1 MNKEKSMESV
11 VVTGISS
18 GIGYGIT
25 KVLAAKGLHVFG
37 SVRTESDKERLSN
50 EFGDAVTPL
59 VFDVTDEA
67 GVQAAAQEVRGRLAG
82 GTLRGL
88 VNNAGISVVG
98 PLQYL
103 PVEDF
108 RRQLEINLVGPL
120 IVTQAFLPLLGAD
133 HALTGKPGRIVNISS
148 VGGKLAFPFLG
159 AYNASKFGLEGFSE
173 SLRRELMVHGIDV
186 VVVRPGSVV
195 TGIWD
200 KAEAADYVSEYAS
213 TEYAGAMAKFVSGMI
228 QGGRKGYPPE
238 RIGQTVWKALTTV
251 RPRTAYEVVPQ
262 AFQNWILP
270 QRLPKRTL
278 DRMIAKQL
286 GLSREKL

>member
-1 MNKEKSMESV
+1 M
-11 VVTGISS
+11 VTGISS

-37 SVRTESDKERLSN
+37 SVRKENDKERLIS
-50 EFGDAVTPL
+50 EFGEAVTPL

-67 GVQAAAQEVRGRLAG
+67 GVQAAAQAVRERLAG
-82 GTLRGL
+82 STLRGL

-200 KAEAADYVSEYAS
+200 KAEAADYVSEYAP

>member
-1 MNKEKSMESV
+1 MESV

-37 SVRTESDKERLSN
+37 SVRKEGDKERLRS

-67 GVQAAAQEVRGRLAG
+67 AVQAAAQDVREHLAG
-82 GTLRGL
+82 STLRGL
-88 VNNAGISVVG
+88 VNNSGISVVG

-108 RRQLEINLVGPL
+108 RRQLEINLIGPL
-120 IVTQAFLPLLGAD
+120 IATQAFLPLLGAD
-133 HALTGKPGRIVNISS
+133 RTLTGKPGRIVNISS

-159 AYNASKFGLEGFSE
+159 AYHASKFGLEGFSE
-173 SLRRELMVHGIDV
+173 TLRRELMIHGIDV
-186 VVVRPGSVV
+186 IVVRPGSVA
-195 TGIWD
+195 TAIWD
-200 KAEAADYVSEYAS
+200 KAESADYGSEYAS

-238 RIGQTVWKALTTV
+238 RIGQTVWKALTAA

-262 AFQNWILP
+262 ALQNWVLP

-286 GLSREKL
+286 GLSRE

>member
-1 MNKEKSMESV
+1 MESV

-18 GIGYGIT
+18 GIGYGVT

-37 SVRTESDKERLSN
+37 SVRKESDKERLSS
-50 EFGDAVTPL
+50 EFGEAVTPL
-59 VFDVTDEA
+59 LFDVTDAA
-67 GVQAAAQEVRGRLAG
+67 GVQAAAQGVRERLAG
-82 GTLRGL
+82 RTLQGL
-88 VNNAGISVVG
+88 VNNAGLSVVG

-108 RRQLEINLVGPL
+108 RHQLEVNLVGPL

-148 VGGKLAFPFLG
+148 VGGKIAFPFMG
-159 AYNASKFGLEGFSE
+159 AYHASKFGLEGFSE
-173 SLRRELMVHGIDV
+173 ALRRELMVHGIDV

-195 TGIWD
+195 TAIWD
-200 KAEAADYVSEYAS
+200 KAEAADYVSGYAA
-213 TEYAGAMAKFVSGMI
+213 TEYAGALAKFVSYMI

-238 RIGQTVWKALTTV
+238 RIGRTVWKALTAA

-262 AFQNWILP
+262 ALLNWVLP
-270 QRLPKRTL
+270 QRLPRRTL
-278 DRMIAKQL
+278 DRLIARQF
-286 GLSREKL
+286 GLSRR

>member
-1 MNKEKSMESV
+1 MDSV

-37 SVRTESDKERLSN
+37 SVRTESDQERLRS

-59 VFDVTDEA
+59 LFDVTDEA
-67 GVQAAAQEVRGRLAG
+67 GVQAAAQAVRERLAES
-82 GTLRGL
+82 TLRGL

-98 PLQYL
+98 PLEYL
-103 PVEDF
+103 PVKDF
-108 RRQLEINLVGPL
+108 RRQLEINLASSL

-173 SLRRELMVHGIDV
+173 ALRRELMIHGIDV
-186 VVVRPGSVV
+186 IVVRPGSVA
-195 TGIWD
+195 TAIWD
-200 KAEAADYVSEYAS
+200 KAEAADDVSDYAS
-213 TEYAGAMAKFVSGMI
+213 TEYAGAMS
-228 QGGRKGYPPE
+228 
-238 RIGQTVWKALTTV
+238 
-251 RPRTAYEVVPQ
+251 
-262 AFQNWILP
+262 
-270 QRLPKRTL
+270 
-278 DRMIAKQL
+278 
-286 GLSREKL
+286 LSAA